1 MKLFRK
7 GKDKRRVC
15 VVGLDGTPHSLITR
29 FMADGTMPSMAKIAS
44 SGQLSQMKV
53 TLPEISS
60 VSWSSFMTG
69 ANPGTHGIMGFVD
82 LKAGSYE
89 MRFPSF
95 RDISAP
101 TFWDKLGERGK
112 TSVVINQPST
122 YPARSIPGVLV
133 AGFVALEMNK
143 AVFPMKYVDQL
154 EEAGYKIDIDT
165 MKART
170 DHDFLF
176 RDLYRTLQGR
186 RKAVD
191 ILWRAEDWD
200 YFEVV
205 VTGTDRLHHYL
216 WDALDDPNHQYHSQ
230 FREYYQRVDS
240 FIGEMFDRFLETSG
254 TDGEGFFMLSDHGF
268 TALEKEVY
276 LNAWLQREGY
286 LSFRADTPDSLTQ
299 LAPGTRAFA
308 MDPGR
313 IFINL
318 DGKYPDGSVADK
330 DADPLKAEIIEKLKS
345 LEFEGEPV
353 IRDVF
358 RKEDIYSGSATDRA
372 ADLIALSYDGF
383 DLKGSV
389 KKTDIFMDSDL
400 KGMHNW
406 DDAFFWSAKP
416 VKDDLNITDL
426 ASIITEQLS

>member
-143 AVFPMKYVDQL
+143 AVFTMKYVDQL

>member
-1 MKLFRK
+1 MKLFKR
-7 GKDKRRVC
+7 GKDKPRVC
-15 VVGLDGTPHSLITR
+15 VVGLDGTPHSLVKR

-44 SGQLSQMKV
+44 SGQLSKMKV

-69 ANPGTHGIMGFVD
+69 VNPGTHGILGFVD
-82 LKAGSYE
+82 LKASSYE

-112 TSVVINQPST
+112 TSIVINQPST

-143 AVFPMKYVDQL
+143 AVTPMKYVYQL

-165 MKART
+165 MRART

-176 RDLYRTLQGR
+176 RDLYTTLQGR

-191 ILWRAEDWD
+191 ILWRDVDWD
-200 YFEVV
+200 YFQVV

-216 WDALDDPNHQYHSQ
+216 WDALDDPDHKYHSQ
-230 FREYYQRVDS
+230 FREYYQGVDS
-240 FIGEMFDRFLETSG
+240 FVGEMFDRFLETSG
-254 TDGEGFFMLSDHGF
+254 TDGDEFFMLSDHGF
-268 TALEKEVY
+268 TALRKEVY

-286 LSFRADTPDSLTQ
+286 LSFRVENPDSLTQ
-299 LAPGTRAFA
+299 ISPDAKAFT

-318 DGKYPDGSVADK
+318 KGKFPGGSVPESEADE
-330 DADPLKAEIIEKLKS
+330 LKNEIIERLRN

-353 IRDVF
+353 LRDVF
-358 RKEDIYSGSATDRA
+358 RKEDIYDGPATERA
-372 ADLIALSYDGF
+372 ADLIALSHDGF

-389 KKTDIFMDSDL
+389 KKTDVFVDSDL

-406 DDAFFWSAKP
+406 DDAFFWSSKP
-416 VKDDLNITDL
+416 VKEDLNITEL
-426 ASIITEQLS
+426 ASIITEQLP